1 MEQVCERITYRFICW
16 LYFPNLP
23 CINMHATRYEI
34 FMVVCMHVIELWVM
48 ATFYL
53 VCGDE
58 SYGGTSHV
66 ATTQTLG
73 AET

>member
-1 MEQVCERITYRFICW
+1 MEQVCERITYRTICW
-16 LYFPNLP
+16 LYFPNLRY
-23 CINMHATRYEI
+23 INMHDMRYEI
-34 FMVVCMHVIELWVM
+34 LTVVCMHVMVFWVM

-66 ATTQTLG
+66 ATTQTLR
-73 AET
+73 AKT